1 MVCKQSL
8 CCEAL
13 PTPHCIQR
21 ELKSCLGRPMAH
33 DLTGMTNGQ
42 QSLWSAGLRRLF
54 ALNQVITF
62 FTRAGDMGKW
72 RKRLPLS

>member
-1 MVCKQSL
+1 
-8 CCEAL
+8 
-13 PTPHCIQR
+13 
-21 ELKSCLGRPMAH
+21 MAH
-33 DLTGMTNGQ
+33 DQTGMTNGQ
-42 QSLWSAGLRRLF
+42 QSLWRAGLHRLF